1 MAVEIT
7 LTPDGSQIFSTN
19 IEGITYKFKVSFNR
33 RMNLWVASISQGSIS
48 LVNGIGLVGG
58 VNILKQYTLS
68 LDYIFIVNLDN
79 SDIDA
84 SADNLGISVKMFK
97 LSEEEVGSI
106 G

>member
-7 LTPDGSQIFSTN
+7 LTPDGSQTFSTN
-19 IEGITYKFKVSFNR
+19 IEGVTYKFKVSFNR
-33 RMNLWVASISQGSIS
+33 RMNLWVASISQDSIS

-58 VNILKQYTLS
+58 VNILKQYPLS
-68 LDYIFIVNLDN
+68 LDNIFIVNLDD

-84 SADNLGISVKMFK
+84 SSDNLGISVKLFK
-97 LSEEEVGSI
+97 LSQEEVDSI